1 MHQIDAVKRLGHRR
15 IDTAD
20 RNGASPGARETQ
32 RQAMSRAAVLRQA
45 APKVAS
51 FVMASADDPRFPRIF
66 ALVNKT
72 NQFNTSD
79 KR

>member
-1 MHQIDAVKRLGHRR
+1 VQAHGRE
-15 IDTAD
+15 
-20 RNGASPGARETQ
+20 ETQ